1 MKKTLLIAI
10 SFVFFGELYS
20 QYCSGGPSSTFDS
33 NVESVFITGENNT
46 SINYT
51 GCPGVTGVENQ
62 TTLVVD
68 LASDSNY
75 NIAIQFGTCG
85 GNYNSAGEVW
95 IDWNQN
101 TVFESTESIGSWA
114 GTPPTALSNFTFTVP
129 SVAFAGMTNIRVMQ
143 YESGSLPL
151 DPCASFTWLSLIHI

>member
-10 SFVFFGELYS
+10 SLVFFGELYS

-68 LASDSNY
+68 LLHQTPHYTYCYS
-75 NIAIQFGTCG
+75 
-85 GNYNSAGEVW
+85 VW
-95 IDWNQN
+95 DLWRK
-101 TVFESTESIGSWA
+101 
-114 GTPPTALSNFTFTVP
+114 L
-129 SVAFAGMTNIRVMQ
+129 
-143 YESGSLPL
+143 
-151 DPCASFTWLSLIHI
+151 